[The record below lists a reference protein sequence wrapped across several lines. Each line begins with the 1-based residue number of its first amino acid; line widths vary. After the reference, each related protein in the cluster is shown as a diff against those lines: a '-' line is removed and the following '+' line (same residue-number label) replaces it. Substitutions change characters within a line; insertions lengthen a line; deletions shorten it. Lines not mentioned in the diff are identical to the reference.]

1 MLDKPPLSRY
11 RVIERDRRLITID
24 TWNGAEVGGQ
34 TGSAPASSVQQ
45 TPLELTV
52 RAPDAQSP
60 TAKPPGPWQQ
70 GMTGSPVEKQGR
82 AMMLAVGAIAF
93 ALFLFFTSL
102 WIPALILM
110 AIPQSRD
117 PIVSAVKS
125 GVTRYLNGA

>member
-1 MLDKPPLSRY
+1 MLDKPPPSRY

-24 TWNGAEVGGQ
+24 TWSGAEVGSQ
-34 TGSAPASSVQQ
+34 TGAGSAPMASQS
-45 TPLELTV
+45 PLELSV
-52 RAPDAQSP
+52 KAPAAPQP
-60 TAKPPGPWQQ
+60 AAKSPGPWPR
-70 GMTGSPVEKQGR
+70 GMEGSPVEKQGR